1 MARKAFRYSGYCAWR
16 GVMHEND
23 HPEVTAQ
30 LKQVFPELGT
40 ALYFIISN
48 QQTHSV
54 LYSLPGQRLNW
65 LW

>member
-1 MARKAFRYSGYCAWR
+1 
-16 GVMHEND
+16 MHGND